1 MTFDTYTKYGGA
13 SYFVNAL
20 GAKLTH
26 AVDQIEVTR
35 TQIGSVIVLFNL
47 FTNDADLISKEDLA
61 IKIKKAMADGSL
73 DLYGGAVIMDSNAV
87 ILLPNGCPSGQY
99 YDSANYVCKDCTD
112 DICGK
117 KKSKLGAIL
126 GGVLGGLAF
135 IIVIGVL
142 IWKKD
147 VLLAKMR
154 SNKVNSAQYNNVPAK
169 SPTTMN
175 A

>member
-1 MTFDTYTKYGGA
+1 
-13 SYFVNAL
+13 VNAL
-20 GAKLTH
+20 SDKLKYP
-26 AVDQIEVTR
+26 ADQIEVLR
-35 TQIGSVIVLFNL
+35 TQVGSVIVLFNL
-47 FTNDADLISKEDLA
+47 FANEGETITKEDLA
-61 IKIKKAMADGSL
+61 IQIQKAMAAGSL
-73 DLYGGAVIMDSNAV
+73 DLYGGAIVMDSNAV
-87 ILLPNGCPSGQY
+87 VLLPNGCPSGQY

-112 DICGK
+112 DTCGK

-135 IIVIGVL
+135 IVVIGVL

-147 VLLAKMR
+147 ALLAKMR